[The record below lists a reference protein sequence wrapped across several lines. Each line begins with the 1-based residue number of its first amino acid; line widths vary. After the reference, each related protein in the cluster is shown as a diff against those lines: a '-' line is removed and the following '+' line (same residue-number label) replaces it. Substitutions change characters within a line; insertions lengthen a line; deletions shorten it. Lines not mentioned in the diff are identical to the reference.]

1 MYTSNLLANSG
12 RESKM
17 KQIQTENSFD
27 AIHPI
32 ENLPLSVEV
41 PIEVETWQLTR
52 LNLMCMLNNEFN
64 EYDEEIKELLKENQ
78 NFNVEKDI
86 GFIEDYSLSIEYVEP
101 QVHNTPPFWQY
112 LISYGGP
119 GSEIRFFVNDRSST
133 KPYKVYFCV
142 LDWFT
147 VVEHDV
153 TGEDV
158 IEHLWE
164 QFLLPLTDQME
175 TQNEESSP
183 ETQETDPLLALAGT
197 LKWDDIGVPDPELP
211 PEIRVVKGAHED
223 NPDPLLALAGT
234 LQSDVSDVSERHD
247 DYIAAALLAELRGDT
262 DE

>member
-1 MYTSNLLANSG
+1 
-12 RESKM
+12 M
-17 KQIQTENSFD
+17 KQMQTENSFD
-27 AIHPI
+27 AIHPV
-32 ENLPLSVEV
+32 ENLPLGVEV

-52 LNLMCMLNNEFN
+52 LNLMLMLNNEFN

-142 LDWFT
+142 LDWST

-158 IEHLWE
+158 IEHLWDHTL
-164 QFLLPLTDQME
+164 FPLV
-175 TQNEESSP
+175 SSP
-183 ETQETDPLLALAGT
+183 AEIAYGATQENTELVTVAQETDSLVTLTGT
-197 LKWDDIGVPDPELP
+197 LDLDVTDIKKQFKTSARPKA
-211 PEIRVVKGAHED
+211 RVVKGAYED
-223 NPDPLLALAGT
+223 HPDPLIAALGT
-234 LQSDVSDVSERHD
+234 LESDVTDIGERHD
-247 DYIAAALLAELRGDT
+247 DYIGDALLAELWGDE